1 MALLL
6 LVRDVIRYERMVDAV
21 TYFETRATYNTK
33 ILLHGK
39 RDCRKLLLMKSNNG
53 GEGEGE
59 VSFYFIATMSFFDA
73 LIVWW
78 INFFYASSFPSDL

>member
-53 GEGEGE
+53 GGGRRRSL
-59 VSFYFIATMSFFDA
+59 VLFYRNNEF
-73 LIVWW
+73 L
-78 INFFYASSFPSDL
+78 